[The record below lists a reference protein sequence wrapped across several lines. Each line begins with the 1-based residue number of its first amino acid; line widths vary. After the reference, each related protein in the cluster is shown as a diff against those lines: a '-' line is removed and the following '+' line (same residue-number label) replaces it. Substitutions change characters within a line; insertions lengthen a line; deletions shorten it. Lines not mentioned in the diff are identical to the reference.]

1 MADGCPLFAAPS
13 ILRRLL
19 SYPLN
24 MAKKSSGNGDLVIVE
39 SPAKAKTI
47 EKYLGDGFTV
57 LSSYGHV
64 RDLPE
69 RDLSVDV
76 EKGFEPTY
84 IIPDDKKA
92 RLQELR
98 RASAKAGTVWLA
110 TDEDREGEAISWHLK
125 EALELPDSKV
135 KRITFNEITKQA
147 VLKAIENPR
156 SIDIHL
162 VDAQQ
167 ARRVLDR
174 LVGYELSPVLWRKVK
189 PSLSAGRV
197 QSVSVRLIVEREREI
212 LDFTSKS
219 AYRITALFSTTSGAA
234 VKAELPARFPTAA
247 EALGFVK
254 SCVDASFTVQA
265 VEKKPGKRT
274 PAAPFTT
281 STLQQEASRKLGF
294 GVDRTM
300 RIAQGLYE
308 QGHITYMRT
317 DSVNL
322 SEQAVAAAAEQITS
336 QYGARYSKSRRYTS
350 KSKGAQEAH
359 EAIRPADMKVRSAG
373 NDRDAERLY
382 DLIWKRTIASQ
393 MSDAELERTVVDIA
407 ISTRPT
413 EPLKA
418 QGEVIV
424 FDGFLKV
431 YLEGRDDE
439 DGEEQE
445 GLLPEMRQGERLE
458 LQQMQATERFD
469 RPAPRYTEASLVKKL
484 EELGIGRPSTYA
496 ATISTVQKKG
506 YVVKE
511 DREGTKRNYGI
522 ITLANG
528 AIEQATANENVGAEK
543 QKLFP
548 TDIGMV
554 VNDFLVEHFP
564 TVVDLHFT
572 AKVEEEF
579 DVIAEGK
586 ENWREMIARFYK
598 KLKDALGPIVPP
610 PVPPPGPDG
619 PRPGVRLLGVHP
631 STGRSVF
638 ARLGRF
644 GPMIQI
650 GEVKDEEKPLFAS
663 LKKDQSIFTITLEE
677 ALNLFKL
684 PRILG
689 ERDGEIC
696 SVGIGRYG
704 PYVRLGSTYASL
716 TPEDDPLE
724 IDLRRAVELVDL
736 KRIANAT
743 RELGEYKGGMIVQ
756 GRGRFGPFV
765 KHGSVYANV
774 PKAEDPAT
782 ITLERAIEL
791 VEAKLAG
798 ARQNVLKEFEGSV
811 VQVLDGRYGPY
822 VTDGSKNANLP
833 KDSKVDDLTLE
844 RALALLADAPDRK
857 GKSKGRGASTK
868 AAPKKAAAKKA
879 APKKAAAKKAARK
892 KSAR

>member
-1 MADGCPLFAAPS
+1 
-13 ILRRLL
+13 
-19 SYPLN
+19 
-24 MAKKSSGNGDLVIVE
+24 MAKKNPSGDLVIVE

-84 IIPDDKKA
+84 IIPDDKKD
-92 RLQELR
+92 RLKQLQKE
-98 RASAKAGTVWLA
+98 ADKAAMVWLA

-125 EALELPDSKV
+125 EALKLTDDRV
-135 KRITFNEITKQA
+135 KRITFHEITKQA
-147 VLKAIENPR
+147 ILDAIEKPR
-156 SIDIHL
+156 AIDIHL

-174 LVGYELSPVLWRKVK
+174 LVGYELSPILWRKVK

-197 QSVSVRLIVEREREI
+197 QSVAVRLIVEREREI
-212 LDFTSKS
+212 LDFEGKS
-219 AYRITALFSTTSGAA
+219 AFRITALLTTAGGAI
-234 VKAELPARFPTAA
+234 VKTELPARFATEA
-247 EALGFVK
+247 EALSFLQG
-254 SCVDASFTVQA
+254 CVGAGYTVNA

-281 STLQQEASRKLGF
+281 STLQQEASRKLGY

-322 SEQAVAAAAEQITS
+322 SEQAIGAAAGQIS
-336 QYGARYSKSRRYTS
+336 AQYGERYSKPRRFTS

-359 EAIRPADMKVRSAG
+359 EAIRPTDMMVRNAGADG
-373 NDRDAERLY
+373 DAERLY
-382 DLIWKRTIASQ
+382 DLIWKRTLASQ
-393 MSDAELERTVVDIA
+393 MADAELEKTVVDIG
-407 ISTRPT
+407 ISTRPG
-413 EPLKA
+413 EALRA
-418 QGEVIV
+418 SGEVIL

-431 YLEGRDDE
+431 YMEGRDDE
-439 DGEEQE
+439 ESEEQE
-445 GLLPEMRQGERLE
+445 GLLPDMKQGDALGLREMT
-458 LQQMQATERFD
+458 ATQRFD
-469 RPAPRYTEASLVKKL
+469 RPAPRFTEASLVKKL

-496 ATISTVQKKG
+496 PTISTVQKRG

-511 DREGTKRNYGI
+511 NRDGTQRSYRILK
-522 ITLANG
+522 LAAD
-528 AIEQATANENVGAEK
+528 AISDSTATETVGAEK

-564 TVVDLHFT
+564 VIVDLNFT

-586 ENWREMIARFYK
+586 ENWREMLARFYK
-598 KLKDALGPIVPP
+598 PFHERIGTVKETAEKATGA
-610 PVPPPGPDG
+610 
-619 PRPGVRLLGVHP
+619 RLLGTDPVSGKP
-631 STGRSVF
+631 VN
-638 ARLGRF
+638 ARIGRF

-650 GEVKDEEKPLFAS
+650 GEADDEEKPRFAS
-663 LKKDQSIFTITLEE
+663 LRKDQSIQTITFQE
-677 ALNLFKL
+677 AMDLFKL
-684 PRILG
+684 PRTLG
-689 ERDGEIC
+689 EREGEVC
-696 SVGIGRYG
+696 TVGIGRFG
-704 PYVRLGSTYASL
+704 PYVRLGATYASL

-724 IDLRRAVELVDL
+724 IDLVRAVELIDL
-736 KRIANAT
+736 KKAANAT
-743 RELGEYKGGMIVQ
+743 RDLGEHEGEMIVQ

-765 KHGSVYANV
+765 KYGKTYANI

-782 ITLERAIEL
+782 VTFERAVEL
-791 VEAKLAG
+791 VQAKLAG
-798 ARQNVLKEFEGSV
+798 QRQNILKEFTGSPI
-811 VQVLDGRYGPY
+811 QVLDGRYGPY
-822 VTDGSKNANLP
+822 ITDGKKNANLP
-833 KDSKVDDLTLE
+833 KEKKAEDLTLE
-844 RALALLADAPDRK
+844 EATALLAAAPEKK
-857 GKSKGRGASTK
+857 GGAK
-868 AAPKKAAAKKA
+868 KRAAKRAPKKAAKRAKKA
-879 APKKAAAKKAARK
+879 
-892 KSAR
+892 

>member
-1 MADGCPLFAAPS
+1 
-13 ILRRLL
+13 
-19 SYPLN
+19 
-24 MAKKSSGNGDLVIVE
+24 MAKKSSGHGDLVIVE

-76 EKGFEPTY
+76 ENGFEPTY
-84 IIPDDKKA
+84 IVPDDKKD
-92 RLQELR
+92 RLRQLQRE
-98 RASAKAGTVWLA
+98 ADKAGTVWLA

-125 EALELPDSKV
+125 EALGLPDSKV
-135 KRITFNEITKQA
+135 KRITFNEITKKA
-147 VLKAIENPR
+147 VTEAIANPR
-156 SIDIHL
+156 QIDIHL

-174 LVGYELSPVLWRKVK
+174 LVGYELRPVLWRKVK

-197 QSVSVRLIVEREREI
+197 QSVAVRLIVEREREI
-212 LDFTSKS
+212 LDFNSKS
-219 AYRITALFSTTSGAA
+219 AFRVTAILTTEKGAT
-234 VKAELPARFPTAA
+234 VKAELPQRFATEP
-247 EALGFVK
+247 EAMAFLQG
-254 SCVDASFTVQA
+254 CIGAGYTVAA

-281 STLQQEASRKLGF
+281 STLQQEASRKLGY

-322 SEQAVAAAAEQITS
+322 SDLAIGAAKEAITD
-336 QYGARYSKSRRYTS
+336 QYGARYSKPRNYTS
-350 KSKGAQEAH
+350 KTKGAQEAH
-359 EAIRPADMKVRSAG
+359 EAIRPTDMRVRNAG

-382 DLIWKRTIASQ
+382 DLIWKRTVASQ
-393 MSDAELERTVVDIA
+393 MADAELEKTIVDIA
-407 ISTRPT
+407 ISTRPGDA
-413 EPLKA
+413 LKA
-418 QGEVIV
+418 QGEVIL

-431 YLEGRDDE
+431 YMEGRDDE
-439 DGEEQE
+439 DSEEQE
-445 GLLPEMRQGERLE
+445 GLLPEMRQGEQLGLRE
-458 LQQMQATERFD
+458 MTATQRFD

-496 ATISTVQKKG
+496 ATISTVLNKG

-511 DREGTKRNYGI
+511 NRDGTPRSYRI
-522 ITLANG
+522 LSLANG
-528 AIEQATANENVGAEK
+528 QVQDATGTENVGAEK

-564 TVVDLHFT
+564 SIVDLHFT

-598 KLKDALGPIVPP
+598 PFHATLGNVKDTADRATGARVLGPD
-610 PVPPPGPDG
+610 PVSGKD
-619 PRPGVRLLGVHP
+619 VV
-631 STGRSVF
+631 
-638 ARLGRF
+638 ARIGRF

-650 GEVKDEEKPLFAS
+650 GSAEDEDKPRFAS
-663 LKKDQSIFTITLEE
+663 LRKDQSIQTITLEE

-684 PRILG
+684 PRTLG

-696 SVGIGRYG
+696 SVGIGRFG

-724 IDLRRAVELVDL
+724 IDLRRAVELIDL
-736 KRIANAT
+736 KKAANAT
-743 RELGEYKGGMIVQ
+743 RDLGEYQGEMIVQ

-765 KHGSVYANV
+765 KHGKIYANV
-774 PKAEDPAT
+774 PKNEDPAT
-782 ITLERAIEL
+782 VTFERAVEL
-791 VEAKLAG
+791 VEAKKAG
-798 ARQNVLKEFEGSV
+798 ARQNVLKEFEGSE

-822 VTDGSKNANLP
+822 ITDGSKNANLT
-833 KDSKVDDLTLE
+833 KDRLPADLTLE
-844 RALALLADAPDRK
+844 EATRLLAEAPERK
-857 GKSKGRGASTK
+857 GGRRTARRS
-868 AAPKKAAAKKA
+868 AAPAKGAAKKA
-879 APKKAAAKKAARK
+879 APKKAAPKKAAKKAARR
-892 KSAR
+892 KS

>member
-1 MADGCPLFAAPS
+1 
-13 ILRRLL
+13 
-19 SYPLN
+19 
-24 MAKKSSGNGDLVIVE
+24 MAKKTSGDLVIVE

-47 EKYLGDGFTV
+47 EKYLGDGFKV

-76 EKGFEPTY
+76 ENGFEPTY

-92 RLQELR
+92 RLKDLQKEAD
-98 RASAKAGTVWLA
+98 RANTVWLA

-125 EALELPDSKV
+125 EALKLPEDKV
-135 KRITFNEITKQA
+135 KRITFNEITKKA
-147 VLKAIENPR
+147 VTEAIANPR
-156 SIDIHL
+156 GIDVHL

-197 QSVSVRLIVEREREI
+197 QSVAVRIIVEREREI
-212 LDFTSKS
+212 LDFNGKS
-219 AYRITALFSTTSGAA
+219 AFRITALLTTGKAA
-234 VKAELPARFPTAA
+234 TVKAELPTRFATEA
-247 EALGFVK
+247 EAMAFLQG
-254 SCVDASFTVQA
+254 CIGAAYTVAA

-281 STLQQEASRKLGF
+281 STLQQEASRKLGY

-322 SEQAVAAAAEQITS
+322 SDLAIEAAKEQIAA
-336 QYGARYSKSRRYTS
+336 QYGDRYSKPRKYAS
-350 KSKGAQEAH
+350 KTKGAQEAH
-359 EAIRPADMKVRSAG
+359 EAIRPTDMRVRNAG
-373 NDRDAERLY
+373 ADRDAERLY
-382 DLIWKRTIASQ
+382 DLIWKRTLASQ
-393 MSDAELERTVVDIA
+393 MADAELEKTIVDIA
-407 ISTRPT
+407 ISTRPG
-413 EPLKA
+413 EALKA
-418 QGEVIV
+418 QGEVIL

-431 YLEGRDDE
+431 YMEGRDDE

-445 GLLPEMRQGERLE
+445 GLLPEMRQGEQLGLSE
-458 LQQMQATERFD
+458 MTAIQRFD

-496 ATISTVQKKG
+496 PTISTVQKRG

-511 DREGTKRNYGI
+511 NRDGVQRPYRILSLTD
-522 ITLANG
+522 G
-528 AIEQATANENVGAEK
+528 AVKDTTATETVGAEK

-564 TVVDLHFT
+564 SIVDQNFT

-598 KLKDALGPIVPP
+598 PFHATIGTVKDTADRATGA
-610 PVPPPGPDG
+610 
-619 PRPGVRLLGVHP
+619 RELGVDP
-631 STGRSVF
+631 ASGKKVY
-638 ARLGRF
+638 ARIGRF

-650 GEVKDEEKPLFAS
+650 GEAEDEEKPRFAS
-663 LKKDQSIFTITLEE
+663 LRKDQSIASITFEE
-677 ALNLFKL
+677 AMDLFKL
-684 PRILG
+684 PRTVGSHEG
-689 ERDGEIC
+689 EEVI
-696 SVGIGRYG
+696 VGVGRFG
-704 PYVRLGSTYASL
+704 PYVKYDGTFASL
-716 TPEDDPLE
+716 TAEDDPLE
-724 IDLRRAVELVDL
+724 IDLRRAVELIEQ
-736 KRIANAT
+736 KKAANVT
-743 RELGEYKGGMIVQ
+743 RDLGEYQGETIVQ

-765 KHGSVYANV
+765 KFGKLYANI
-774 PKAEDPAT
+774 PKGEEPAT
-782 ITLERAIEL
+782 VTLERAIEL
-791 VEAKLAG
+791 IEAKKVG
-798 ARQNVLKEFEGSV
+798 ARQNVIKEFEGSTI
-811 VQVLDGRYGPY
+811 QVLEGRYGPY
-822 VTDGSKNANLP
+822 ITDGSKNAKIPEGREP
-833 KDSKVDDLTLE
+833 KDLTLE
-844 RALALLADAPDRK
+844 EVTKLIAEAPEKK
-857 GKSKGRGASTK
+857 GGRRGAPRKAAARK
-868 AAPKKAAAKKA
+868 AAPKKAPRK
-879 APKKAAAKKAARK
+879 APKKG
-892 KSAR
+892 